1 VEVHRGLLLVALV
14 APLKIQQKWSNCEK
28 NLLVLDDEMCLIMT
42 MDETFV
48 M

>member
-1 VEVHRGLLLVALV
+1 MRYCLLLVL
-14 APLKIQQKWSNCEK
+14 N
-28 NLLVLDDEMCLIMT
+28 EMCLIMT

>member
-1 VEVHRGLLLVALV
+1 MLCVVILDSFIMTMY
-14 APLKIQQKWSNCEK
+14 KILS
-28 NLLVLDDEMCLIMT
+28 LIMT

>member
-1 VEVHRGLLLVALV
+1 MRYCLLLVL
-14 APLKIQQKWSNCEK
+14 N
-28 NLLVLDDEMCLIMT
+28 EMCLIMI

>member
-1 VEVHRGLLLVALV
+1 VSYYDYGWDFCDVT
-14 APLKIQQKWSNCEK
+14 
-28 NLLVLDDEMCLIMT
+28 DET

>member
-1 VEVHRGLLLVALV
+1 MRYCL
-14 APLKIQQKWSNCEK
+14 
-28 NLLVLDDEMCLIMT
+28 LLVLDDEMCLIMT